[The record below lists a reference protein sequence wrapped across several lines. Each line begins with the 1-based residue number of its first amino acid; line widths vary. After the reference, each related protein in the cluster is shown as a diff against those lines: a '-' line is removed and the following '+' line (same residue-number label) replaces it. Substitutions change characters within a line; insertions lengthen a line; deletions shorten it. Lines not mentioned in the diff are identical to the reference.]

1 VELLDVVGIP
11 EPQRCVRYHPHQLSG
26 GQRRRVVLA
35 LALAGNPA
43 LLIVGEPTTALD
55 VAVQVEI
62 LALLREVRDHIDA
75 GILLITHDVG
85 VVADLADRVVVVHGG
100 RVVEQQEMYALI
112 ARPAIDRTRRLVAA
126 DPVRQQ
132 IRRLRLAAGWQP

>member
-1 VELLDVVGIP
+1 
-11 EPQRCVRYHPHQLSG
+11 
-26 GQRRRVVLA
+26 
-35 LALAGNPA
+35 LAGNPA
-43 LLIVGEPTTALD
+43 LLIVGEPSTALD

-132 IRRLRLAAGWQP
+132 TRRLRLAVGWQP